1 VLSVS
6 FPLFSDYVRTARSA
20 LNKFSFSLCLLLSF
34 APKVPLNQK
43 KNLKQ
48 RSVSVDREAADD
60 GNLEEPLKL
69 RRPKEHV
76 EGNPAVHLEQNLY
89 IRAFLDTR
97 QTFKQ
102 LAK

>member
-1 VLSVS
+1 VWA
-6 FPLFSDYVRTARSA
+6 FLFSLTTCVYGAQCS
-20 LNKFSFSLCLLLSF
+20 KQIFSFSLCLLLSF